1 MNENSKKEVW
11 SWVKAILLGLAI
23 AFICREFIFTPVKV
37 EGKSMMPTFENN
49 NRIIVSKMSKVER
62 FDMIVFHSP
71 VSNEDYIKRVIGLP
85 GDIVEV
91 KNDVLH
97 INNIIYEE
105 PYLQENKEMLST
117 KERLTGDLKVVVPED
132 SFYVMGDNRKK
143 SSDSREI
150 GFITEDSVVGEVKFR
165 YFPMKEFGTLNK

>member
-1 MNENSKKEVW
+1 MSESNKREVW

-23 AFICREFIFTPVKV
+23 AFICREFIFAPVKV
-37 EGKSMMPTFENN
+37 EGKSMMPTFEDN

-91 KNDVLH
+91 QDDVLH
-97 INNIIYEE
+97 INNIIYDE

-117 KERLTGDLKVVVPED
+117 QEHLTDDFKVTVPEG
-132 SFYVMGDNRKK
+132 SLYVMGDNRKK

-150 GFITEDSVVGEVKFR
+150 GFITEDAIVGEVKFR
-165 YFPMKEFGTLNK
+165 FFPFTEFGTLE

>member
-1 MNENSKKEVW
+1 MSESIKKEIW
-11 SWVKAILLGLAI
+11 SWIKAIFLGVAI
-23 AFICREFIFTPVKV
+23 VFICRAFIFTPVKV
-37 EGKSMMPTFENN
+37 EGKSMSPTFEDN
-49 NRIIVSKMSKVER
+49 NRIIVTKMSKVQR

-105 PYLQENKEMLST
+105 PYLNENKKMLTT
-117 KERLTGDLKVVVPED
+117 KEQLTDDLKVKVPEG
-132 SFYVMGDNRKK
+132 SLYVMGDNRKK

-150 GFITEDSVVGEVKFR
+150 GFVTEDAVVGEVKFR
-165 YFPMKEFGTLNK
+165 FFPFTEFGTLE

>member
-1 MNENSKKEVW
+1 MSESSKKEVW

-23 AFICREFIFTPVKV
+23 AFICREFIFASVKV
-37 EGKSMMPTFENN
+37 EGKSMMPTFEDN

-91 KNDVLH
+91 QDDVLH
-97 INNIIYEE
+97 INNIIYDE
-105 PYLQENKEMLST
+105 PYLQGHKKMLST
-117 KERLTGDLKVVVPED
+117 QQPLTENFKVTVPEG
-132 SFYVMGDNRKK
+132 SLYVMGDNRKN

-150 GFITEDSVVGEVKFR
+150 GFIEEDAIVGEVKFR
-165 YFPMKEFGTLNK
+165 FFPFKEFGTLE

>member
-1 MNENSKKEVW
+1 MNESSKKEVW

-23 AFICREFIFTPVKV
+23 ALICREFICTPVKV
-37 EGKSMMPTFENN
+37 EGKSMMPTFEDN

-71 VSNEDYIKRVIGLP
+71 VSNENYIKRVIGLP

-91 KNDVLH
+91 KDDVLH
-97 INNIIYEE
+97 INNIIYDE
-105 PYLQENKEMLST
+105 PYLQENKKMLPIQ
-117 KERLTGDLKVVVPED
+117 EQLTDDFKVNVPEG

-150 GFITEDSVVGEVKFR
+150 GFITEDAVIGEVKLRF
-165 YFPMKEFGTLNK
+165 FPFKEFGTLE

>member
-1 MNENSKKEVW
+1 MSESSKKEVW

-23 AFICREFIFTPVKV
+23 AFICREFIFAPVKV
-37 EGKSMMPTFENN
+37 EGKSMMPTFEDN

-71 VSNEDYIKRVIGLP
+71 VSNDDYIKRVIGLP

-91 KNDVLH
+91 QDDVLL
-97 INNIIYEE
+97 INNIIYDE

-117 KERLTGDLKVVVPED
+117 QEQLTDDFKVTVPEG
-132 SFYVMGDNRKK
+132 SLYVMGDNRKK

-150 GFITEDSVVGEVKFR
+150 GFITEDAVVGEVKFR
-165 YFPMKEFGTLNK
+165 FFPFTEFGTLE

>member
-1 MNENSKKEVW
+1 MNESLKKEIW
-11 SWVKAILLGLAI
+11 SWIKAIVLGVAI
-23 AFICREFIFTPVKV
+23 VFICREFMVTPVKV
-37 EGKSMMPTFENN
+37 EGKSMTPTFEDN
-49 NRIIVSKMSKVER
+49 NRVIVSKLSKVDR

-105 PYLQENKEMLST
+105 PYLKANKKLLST
-117 KERLTGDLKVVVPED
+117 QEQLTDDLKVKVPEG
-132 SFYVMGDNRKK
+132 SLYVMGDNRKK
-143 SSDSREI
+143 SSDSRDI
-150 GFITEDSVVGEVKFR
+150 GCITEDAVVGEVKFR
-165 YFPMKEFGTLNK
+165 YFPFTDLGTLE

>member
-1 MNENSKKEVW
+1 MSESSKKEVW

-23 AFICREFIFTPVKV
+23 AFICREFIFAPVKV
-37 EGKSMMPTFENN
+37 EGKSMMPTFEDN

-71 VSNEDYIKRVIGLP
+71 VSDEDYIKRVIGLP

-91 KNDVLH
+91 QDDVLH
-97 INNIIYEE
+97 INNIIYDE
-105 PYLQENKEMLST
+105 PYLQENKEMLPT
-117 KERLTGDLKVVVPED
+117 KDRLTDDFKVTVPEG
-132 SFYVMGDNRKK
+132 SLYVMGDNRKK

-150 GFITEDSVVGEVKFR
+150 GFITEDAIVGEVKFR
-165 YFPMKEFGTLNK
+165 FFPFTEFGTLE

>member
-1 MNENSKKEVW
+1 MSESLKKEIW
-11 SWVKAILLGLAI
+11 SWVKAVFLGVAI
-23 AFICREFIFTPVKV
+23 VFICRAFIFTPVKV
-37 EGKSMMPTFENN
+37 EGKSMTPTFEDN
-49 NRIIVSKMSKVER
+49 NRVIVSKMSKVQR

-105 PYLQENKEMLST
+105 PYLNENKKMLT
-117 KERLTGDLKVVVPED
+117 TEEQLTDDLKVKVPEG
-132 SFYVMGDNRKK
+132 SLYVMGDNRKK

-150 GFITEDSVVGEVKFR
+150 GFVTEDAVVGEVKFR
-165 YFPMKEFGTLNK
+165 FFPFTNFGTLE

>member
-1 MNENSKKEVW
+1 MSESSKKEVW
-11 SWVKAILLGLAI
+11 SWVKAILLGLVI
-23 AFICREFIFTPVKV
+23 AFICREFIFAPVKV
-37 EGKSMMPTFENN
+37 EGKSMMPTFEDN

-91 KNDVLH
+91 KSDVLH
-97 INNIIYEE
+97 INNIIYDE

-117 KERLTGDLKVVVPED
+117 QEQLTDDFKVTVPEG
-132 SFYVMGDNRKK
+132 SLYVMGDNRKK

-150 GFITEDSVVGEVKFR
+150 GFITEDAIVGEVKFR
-165 YFPMKEFGTLNK
+165 FFPFTEFGTLE

>member
-1 MNENSKKEVW
+1 MSESSKKEVW
-11 SWVKAILLGLAI
+11 SWVKAVLLGLAI
-23 AFICREFIFTPVKV
+23 AFICREFILAPVKV
-37 EGKSMMPTFENN
+37 EGKSMMPTFEDN

-62 FDMIVFHSP
+62 FDMIVVHSP

-91 KNDVLH
+91 QDDVLH
-97 INNIIYEE
+97 INNIIYDE

-117 KERLTGDLKVVVPED
+117 QEQLTDDFKVTVPEG
-132 SFYVMGDNRKK
+132 SLYVMGDNRKK

-150 GFITEDSVVGEVKFR
+150 GFITEDAIVGEVKFR
-165 YFPMKEFGTLNK
+165 FFPFTEFGTLE